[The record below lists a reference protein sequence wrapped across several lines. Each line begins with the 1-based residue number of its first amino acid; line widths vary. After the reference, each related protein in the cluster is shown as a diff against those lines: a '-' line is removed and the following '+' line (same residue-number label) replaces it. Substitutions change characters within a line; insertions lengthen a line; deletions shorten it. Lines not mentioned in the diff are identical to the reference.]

1 MDYVGISKCTQYQ
14 TFVENMYNFS
24 WDQLTI
30 SINDVERISTRD
42 IIQGW
47 VELNMISDFV
57 G

>member
-1 MDYVGISKCTQYQ
+1 
-14 TFVENMYNFS
+14 MYNFA

-30 SINDVERISTRD
+30 SINDVERISTLD

-47 VELNMISDFV
+47 VELDMISDFV